1 MEPSTVILQQ
11 IKDDFYASTP
21 KRVFFGKTSQ
31 KMECAHNIAARF
43 SLQELLRATVFPIPH
58 TNKLYFD
65 YTLFK
70 MYATPDHYEPIVV
83 YMTNEINALIDVH
96 AHFELHVNL
105 QTFSVSAA
113 ERYREAIQMFGSLTH
128 TSAGGECMRSCLH
141 KLYIYHTPCV
151 MHSIAHVLAGVLSR
165 FFNDDIRHKVVM
177 VDKESS
183 TGRIRALFE
192 TEPSTSNNRV
202 NT

>member
-1 MEPSTVILQQ
+1 MESSTAATLQK
-11 IKDDFYASTP
+11 IKDEYYSATP
-21 KRVFFGKTSQ
+21 KRLFFGKTSQ
-31 KMECAHNIAARF
+31 KAECAHNIAMHF
-43 SLQELLRATVFPIPH
+43 SIEELMRATVFPIPH

-70 MYATPDHYEPIVV
+70 MYATPVHYEPIVG
-83 YMTNEINALIDVH
+83 YMTHEINSLID
-96 AHFELHVNL
+96 AHTQFELHVNL

-113 ERYREAIQMFGSLTH
+113 ERYRDAIQLFGASTH
-128 TSAGGECMRSCLH
+128 ASCGGECMRSCLH

-151 MHSIAHVLAGVLSR
+151 MRSISHVLSGILSR

-183 TGRIRALFE
+183 SGRLRDLL
-192 TEPSTSNNRV
+192 TT
-202 NT
+202 

>member
-1 MEPSTVILQQ
+1 MMEPSALMLQQ
-11 IKDDFYASTP
+11 IKDEFYSVTP
-21 KRVFFGKTSQ
+21 KRSFFGKTSQ
-31 KMECAHNIAARF
+31 KMECAHRIATRF
-43 SLQELLRATVFPIPH
+43 SVQELLRATVFPIPH

-70 MYATPDHYEPIVV
+70 MYATPDHYEPIVT
-83 YMTNEINALIDVH
+83 YMTNEINALIDTH

-113 ERYREAIQMFGSLTH
+113 ERYRDAIQMFGASTRD
-128 TSAGGECMRSCLH
+128 SCGGECMRSCLH

-151 MHSIAHVLAGVLSR
+151 MHSIAHVLAGILSR
-165 FFNDDIRHKVVM
+165 CFNEDIRRKVIM

-183 TGRIRALFE
+183 SGRIRELFE
-192 TEPSTSNNRV
+192 SV
-202 NT
+202 QV